1 MIFDI
6 KKIYILSGLSL
17 AGLVLVSIISNV
29 SVPTDNKQQSID
41 YPIPTP
47 IIVVNKVVKKV
58 TKYVTPA
65 PNINNGNTVTT
76 TAKPQANSPVT
87 IILPTAGPTPACVVT
102 VDGVKYNVSVF
113 RNIHSGG
120 DIFRCGADVSSEF
133 WGRHSQRQ
141 LNQMQQYRI

>member
-17 AGLVLVSIISNV
+17 AGLVLVVVISNV
-29 SVPTDNKQQSID
+29 SVPKDNKQESID

-47 IIVVNKVVKKV
+47 IIVVNKVIKKV

-65 PNINNGNTVTT
+65 PNMNSGSVVTT
-76 TAKPQANSPVT
+76 TTKPQVNTPVT
-87 IILPTAGPTPACVVT
+87 VTQPVAGPAPACVVT

-120 DIFRCGADVSSEF
+120 DIFRCGADVSGEF

>member
-6 KKIYILSGLSL
+6 KKIYVLSGISLTSLFAVTLISILS
-17 AGLVLVSIISNV
+17 
-29 SVPTDNKQQSID
+29 VPPDNKAEAIMN
-41 YPIPTP
+41 PLPTP
-47 IIVVNKVVKKV
+47 IIVVNKVIKKV

-65 PNINNGNTVTT
+65 PNINTGTVAT
-76 TAKPQANSPVT
+76 TAKPQANAPATVT
-87 IILPTAGPTPACVVT
+87 QPTVGPAPACVVT

>member
-6 KKIYILSGLSL
+6 KKIYILSGLSM
-17 AGLVLVSIISNV
+17 AGLVLVAIISNI

-47 IIVVNKVVKKV
+47 IIVVNKVIKKV

-65 PNINNGNTVTT
+65 PNMNDGSIVTT
-76 TAKPQANSPVT
+76 TTKPQVNTPVSVT
-87 IILPTAGPTPACVVT
+87 QPVAGPAPTCVVT